1 MAKINILLIYLIL
14 LLLYII
20 DINCKTNLVDDV
32 LDDYD
37 IKYEEYLKNF
47 FMNYLE
53 NNDLISSDKLVTE
66 DDMKKIIIDIMLE
79 GVSPNEV
86 EENILTLYKDLADI
100 LIQKYYKEKKEIKGK
115 DLINIINIKE
125 LMQTYYELNGE
136 SPIYDDDYIFTDD
149 NLNLNIENDFND
161 FDL

>member
-1 MAKINILLIYLIL
+1 MAKINILLIFLIL

-53 NNDLISSDKLVTE
+53 NNDLISSDKLITE
-66 DDMKKIIIDIMLE
+66 DEMKKIIIDIMLE
-79 GVSPNEV
+79 GLSPNEV

-149 NLNLNIENDFND
+149 NLNLNIENYFNY